1 MTKKRSEENI
11 HTNEYEHSNNY
22 SLNQRHKQTGPND
35 TVTLARI
42 SHSLV
47 IRDIPRYAHPKE
59 AFQDGRAPGD
69 GHSQHENSKLRL
81 SQIADQNSR
90 HGQTEDCRG
99 RSSSNVDQS
108 VLNNHENLLFF
119 DTENG

>member
-42 SHSLV
+42 SRSLV

-59 AFQDGRAPGD
+59 VFKDGGLPVEGL
-69 GHSQHENSKLRL
+69 SNMENSNFRL
-81 SQIADQNSR
+81 SQLAARITR
-90 HGQTEDCRG
+90 HVQTAICR
-99 RSSSNVDQS
+99 
-108 VLNNHENLLFF
+108 
-119 DTENG
+119 